1 MLKVIIS
8 FSLLKKKR
16 LTIGSILPLA
26 EMKYRFFINSFF
38 FDVDKIM
45 FIVLYENDIYK
56 RKTS

>member
-16 LTIGSILPLA
+16 LTIGSILSLA

>member
-8 FSLLKKKR
+8 FSLIKKKR
-16 LTIGSILPLA
+16 LTIGSILSLA

-38 FDVDKIM
+38 SDVDKIM